1 MLCCTDFLSQ
11 TVLPVSTS
19 IVDPVQEDLT
29 SLASYPE
36 YDIFF
41 HYDAVVFPAGLV
53 KLLKR
58 VVTASR

>member
-1 MLCCTDFLSQ
+1 MLHGLVVTNPFTCVYF
-11 TVLPVSTS
+11 

-58 VVTASR
+58 VVIASR